1 MLLVLLLTVLILS
14 TTSKAQERDIRK
26 ISLSDLSILE
36 TEASKTSIQ
45 FYELPKGW
53 NVINTNFMDKMNLKL
68 NECKARKEIVEVI
81 KDRIIEKPTP
91 ISWYQEPIIMAY
103 GVPVVFS
110 TGLIL
115 GIILTK

>member
-103 GVPVVFS
+103 GVPIVFS
-110 TGLIL
+110 SGLIL
-115 GIILTK
+115 GIIIMK